1 MSNLRTLSKSFLSE
15 PGVVGTG
22 PASQWRAKWP
32 AEVTVPSWWTLV
44 FFHGHLSSEQIWTH
58 SDFRLADNCNVL
70 GSPGHLWTTLWWQ
83 PCPFHQGMPYYIL
96 ALHFSFFMPPFL
108 YFLLLASDEHL
119 PVSSSELPCYLGFD
133 EPADPLTIPSF
144 TEVPWRILYPLSC
157 ISFCPTII
165 KARVLLHVN
174 LFIPCLLLSTQTKL
188 HGAKILFAP
197 RVQMYWLND
206 YYMTKLIR
214 A

>member
-1 MSNLRTLSKSFLSE
+1 MDTSVLPWPSVIRANMNTLRLSPCRQL
-15 PGVVGTG
+15 
-22 PASQWRAKWP
+22 Q
-32 AEVTVPSWWTLV
+32 
-44 FFHGHLSSEQIWTH
+44 
-58 SDFRLADNCNVL
+58 RLGLPWAPVNYSL
-70 GSPGHLWTTLWWQ
+70 MQ

-157 ISFCPTII
+157 ISFCPTIT